1 MKKILQTFQFIIYL
15 MFLFTFHNIIKASE
29 EDEKALKI
37 STDAY
42 NYDKGFGDFISNQT
56 MTLRNKQGEETVRY
70 FRGKTLEV
78 VRDGT
83 SQKI

>member
-1 MKKILQTFQFIIYL
+1 MRKTLHTFEYLILSII
-15 MFLFTFHNIIKASE
+15 LFTAFTFNILKAAE
-29 EDEKALKI
+29 EDAKARKI

-70 FRGKTLEV
+70 FRGKTL
-78 VRDGT
+78 
-83 SQKI
+83 